1 MNTRTRHGMWRWAGW
16 ISENGRQV
24 FLDDEAPDLQQARA
38 RARSRCID
46 SIVTVVIHIARRER
60 KLS

>member
-1 MNTRTRHGMWRWAGW
+1 MNTRTRRGMWRWAGW

-38 RARSRCID
+38 RAQQMHR
-46 SIVTVVIHIARRER
+46 
-60 KLS
+60 

>member
-1 MNTRTRHGMWRWAGW
+1 MNTRTRRGMWRCAGW

-38 RARSRCID
+38 RAPQMHR
-46 SIVTVVIHIARRER
+46 
-60 KLS
+60 